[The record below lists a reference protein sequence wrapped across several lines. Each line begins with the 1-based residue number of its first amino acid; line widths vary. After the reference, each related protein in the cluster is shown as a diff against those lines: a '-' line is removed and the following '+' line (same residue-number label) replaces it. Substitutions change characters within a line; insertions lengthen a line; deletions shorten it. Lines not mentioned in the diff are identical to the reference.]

1 MWKRP
6 LNALKLYVH
15 VGFIFMFHW
24 VFCHIGYSLSSNT
37 ALSTCVRLIGFFSF
51 FAAMGWF
58 CYVLITIKDALT
70 VAGHPEKP
78 TVQVGFALLQTTV
91 SAKFKTD
98 SVGFI
103 HYDPLDAL
111 CFIFNDFSPK
121 QTLLNPNSGYAFN
134 GLLVHLWSERF
145 VQHFVTSHYFFQL
158 GNKTKNQK
166 KKDLLENN
174 PFKCYSKR
182 KKKKKG
188 IQLTVLLNDILV
200 NSSPFFFFPLFMVQA
215 KFSHCEFVK
224 TKFNIQINK

>member
-1 MWKRP
+1 MWVLFSCFIESFVTLGTAYQVIP
-6 LNALKLYVH
+6 PWALVCDWLV
-15 VGFIFMFHW
+15 
-24 VFCHIGYSLSSNT
+24 
-37 ALSTCVRLIGFFSF
+37 FFSF

-134 GLLVHLWSERF
+134 GPLVHLWSERF

-182 KKKKKG
+182 KRKKG
-188 IQLTVLLNDILV
+188 IQLTVLLNDTLV
-200 NSSPFFFFPLFMVQA
+200 NSSPFFFFFPFIHGSSQILPLWVCQNKVQH
-215 KFSHCEFVK
+215 S
-224 TKFNIQINK
+224 NK

>member
-24 VFCHIGYSLSSNT
+24 VFCHIGYSLSSNI

-91 SAKFKTD
+91 SAKFRTD

-111 CFIFNDFSPK
+111 CFIFDDFSPK
-121 QTLLNPNSGYAFN
+121 QTLLNLNSGYAFN
-134 GLLVHLWSERF
+134 GPLIHPWSERF

-166 KKDLLENN
+166 KKKIFWKTIHLNTIL
-174 PFKCYSKR
+174 KG
-182 KKKKKG
+182 KKKKRNS
-188 IQLTVLLNDILV
+188 I
-200 NSSPFFFFPLFMVQA
+200 NSSVKRHIGELFAFFFPLFMVQT

-224 TKFNIQINK
+224 TRFNIQINK

>member
-1 MWKRP
+1 
-6 LNALKLYVH
+6 
-15 VGFIFMFHW
+15 
-24 VFCHIGYSLSSNT
+24 
-37 ALSTCVRLIGFFSF
+37 
-51 FAAMGWF
+51 MGWL

-134 GLLVHLWSERF
+134 GLLVQSERF

-166 KKDLLENN
+166 KKKS
-174 PFKCYSKR
+174 FG
-182 KKKKKG
+182 KKS
-188 IQLTVLLNDILV
+188 I
-200 NSSPFFFFPLFMVQA
+200 
-215 KFSHCEFVK
+215 
-224 TKFNIQINK
+224 

>member
-91 SAKFKTD
+91 SAKFRTD

-134 GLLVHLWSERF
+134 GPLVHLWSERF

-158 GNKTKNQK
+158 GNKTKK
-166 KKDLLENN
+166 KRSFGKQ
-174 PFKCYSKR
+174 S
-182 KKKKKG
+182 
-188 IQLTVLLNDILV
+188 I
-200 NSSPFFFFPLFMVQA
+200 
-215 KFSHCEFVK
+215 
-224 TKFNIQINK
+224 

>member
-1 MWKRP
+1 MWVLFSCFIESFVTLGTAYQVIP
-6 LNALKLYVH
+6 PWALVCDWLV
-15 VGFIFMFHW
+15 
-24 VFCHIGYSLSSNT
+24 
-37 ALSTCVRLIGFFSF
+37 FFSF

-134 GLLVHLWSERF
+134 GPLVHLWSERF

-158 GNKTKNQK
+158 GNKTKK
-166 KKDLLENN
+166 KRSFGKQ
-174 PFKCYSKR
+174 S
-182 KKKKKG
+182 
-188 IQLTVLLNDILV
+188 I
-200 NSSPFFFFPLFMVQA
+200 
-215 KFSHCEFVK
+215 
-224 TKFNIQINK
+224 